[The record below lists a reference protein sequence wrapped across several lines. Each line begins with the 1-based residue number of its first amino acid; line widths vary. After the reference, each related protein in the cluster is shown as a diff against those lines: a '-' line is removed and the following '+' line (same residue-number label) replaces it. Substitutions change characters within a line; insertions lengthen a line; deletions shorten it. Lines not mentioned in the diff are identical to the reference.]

1 MKHKYVIFRLIF
13 GLTFVLS
20 GFVKL
25 VDPVGTGLVVQE
37 YLNVIHL
44 SFLSFLSVP
53 TGILLSLIEFI
64 IGVAILMR
72 MRMREASTGALL
84 LTVFFTIISVFL
96 LIFDPIQDCGCF
108 GEAAYLTHGETLF
121 KNIILLG
128 CIIPIFLHRKHFRR
142 DSSTFVEWLFLS
154 IYGLMALLV
163 GVISYIRMPI
173 IEYGDFRTGVDI
185 AVKLTEAEERGGFVT
200 TFIYEKDGERG
211 EFTLENLP
219 DTTWTYV
226 ETIEVSDGFE
236 YDSAPF
242 DFHVTNE
249 EGKYI
254 SDTLITTDIPLLM
267 CSIYDLEKFY
277 SPKRWQALNEAR
289 GAIEEKGGQLWIL
302 TASTPEQIR
311 EILGENVPE
320 NYEIGYT
327 DYKTAIAVHRSNGG
341 YLYINSAFIVR
352 KWSRQGFSPED
363 DLHVVDRDFDLVMIN
378 DIIKQQL
385 VHEVSIVV
393 ILLSIAIIRYLC
405 KVVAMRRL
413 RRARELE
420 NQEEL

>member
-20 GFVKL
+20 GFVKM

-37 YLNVIHL
+37 YFNVIHL
-44 SFLSFLSVP
+44 QVLSFLSVP
-53 TGILLSLIEFI
+53 CGILLSLLEFI

-72 MRMREASTGALL
+72 MRMREASIGALVL
-84 LTVFFTIISVFL
+84 QVFFTILSVFL
-96 LIFDPIQDCGCF
+96 IIFDPIQDCGCF
-108 GEAAYLTHGETLF
+108 GEAAYLTHGETFF
-121 KNIILLG
+121 KNIILLI
-128 CIIPIFLHRKHFRR
+128 CIIPIFLHRKQFRR

-154 IYGLMALLV
+154 IYGLMVLFV
-163 GVISYIRMPI
+163 GIISYIRMPI
-173 IEYGDFRTGVDI
+173 VEYGDFKTGVDL
-185 AVKLTEAEERGGFVT
+185 AVKLTGAQEKADFTVV
-200 TFIYEKDGERG
+200 FIYEKDGERV
-211 EFTLENLP
+211 EFTLENIP

-226 ETIEVSDGFE
+226 ETIEVSDGF
-236 YDSAPF
+236 YDDSTPF

-249 EGKYI
+249 AGEYI
-254 SDTLITTDIPLLM
+254 SDTLITTDIPLLI

-277 SPKRWQALNEAR
+277 TPKRWQDLNEAR
-289 GAIEEKGGQLWIL
+289 YEMEEKGGQLWIL
-302 TASTPEQIR
+302 TASTPEQVR

-341 YLYINSAFIVR
+341 YLYINNAFIVK
-352 KWSRQGFSPED
+352 KWSRQGFSPEY
-363 DLHVVDRDFDLVMIN
+363 DLQVVDKDFDLVMID

-393 ILLSIAIIRYLC
+393 ILLSIAIIRYFC